1 MKIILQSIRLL
12 LVLTVVTGILY
23 PLVVTFFAH
32 VAWSEKAEGSLLVA
46 NKRAVG
52 SELLAQKTEDTRYF
66 WPRPSAADYA
76 TVASGASNLGP
87 SSAALKKAVEERIKK
102 WREVNELTTEVP
114 VPSDMKF
121 ASGSGLDP
129 HISPLAAAQQI
140 QRVAVAR
147 NLSAEN
153 RAKLTTLVKDSVE
166 GPQWQIFGEPRVNV
180 LKLNLAV
187 DRLLSSPQPQ

>member
-12 LVLTVVTGILY
+12 FVLTVLTGILY

-32 VAWSEKAEGSLLVA
+32 VAWSEKAEGSLIIA

-52 SELLAQKTEDTRYF
+52 SELLAQKTEDNRYF

-76 TVASGASNLGP
+76 TIASGASNLGP
-87 SSAALKKAVEERIKK
+87 SSTALKKAVEERTQK
-102 WREVNELTTEVP
+102 WREANELSAETP
-114 VPSDMKF
+114 VPSDIQF

-140 QRVAVAR
+140 QRVAAAR
-147 NLSAEN
+147 NLSLEN

-166 GPQWQIFGEPRVNV
+166 GPQWQIFGESRVNV
-180 LKLNLAV
+180 LKLNLAM
-187 DRLLSSPQPQ
+187 DRLLFSPQPQ